1 MTKRVRLREELSR
14 QRTSLLTKW
23 NFSLVPPSERACY
36 ADPADQASN
45 NFEQDLAIQVRTRM
59 IARLKRIERAL
70 QLTQTKSYG
79 YCRRGRK
86 AIPYARLTVQPDTRF
101 CVSCLARME
110 RKHYGH

>member
-1 MTKRVRLREELSR
+1 
-14 QRTSLLTKW
+14 
-23 NFSLVPPSERACY
+23 
-36 ADPADQASN
+36 
-45 NFEQDLAIQVRTRM
+45 M

-79 YCRRGRK
+79 CCRRCRK
-86 AIPYARLTVQPDTRF
+86 GIPYARLTVQPDTRF